1 MKTKIVL
8 LPLDER
14 PCNYQ
19 FPVKLFS
26 HDDIDIV
33 TPKKLGDKKAP
44 ADLESINE
52 FLTRECKDA
61 TGLVISLD
69 TLLYGG
75 LVPSRI
81 QDENE
86 TKLKERLRILS
97 DIKNSNPKLIIYA
110 FNVIMRC
117 PAYSSSDE
125 EPDYYEDC
133 GKEIHE
139 LGAVLHKRRLEMEI
153 DTPIDELKNKIPKE
167 YLDDYISRRRVNKEL
182 NLASLELISEKT
194 IDALVIPQD
203 DSAQFGFAAMDQGE
217 VRRVIAD
224 KLLEDKVLMY
234 PGADEVELTLISRMI
249 NVLKEKK
256 PKVYLKYVS
265 EAAKSII
272 PLYEGNMLSGT
283 LKYHVLSAGCQLTD
297 SYEMADIVMVAT
309 APAGG
314 MEEAAYQ
321 PSTKPE
327 YYAERNLAEML
338 DFIKER
344 LREGKIVTIADNA
357 YANGGDLQIL
367 RLLNE
372 NNLLM
377 KIDGYAGWNTSAN
390 TIGTALA
397 EAIDAYHFKKTK
409 GHLDFLGQRYV
420 EDLGYCALVRG
431 KVISELEKYGMNY
444 FDVKEADGDI
454 SKLVKKDLD
463 EFIAKELS
471 SLDGKLRII
480 SLTLPWRRM
489 FEADICVSYLP

>member
-26 HDDIDIV
+26 HDDIDIF

-81 QDENE
+81 HDENE

-97 DIKNSNPKLIIYA
+97 DIKKNNPKLIIYA

-125 EPDYYEDC
+125 EPDYYEDY

-139 LGAVLHKRRLEMEI
+139 LGAALHKSRLEMEI
-153 DTPIDELKNKIPKE
+153 DTPIDELTNKIPKE

-203 DSAQFGFAAMDQGE
+203 DSSRFGFAAIDQGE

-283 LKYHVLSAGCQLTD
+283 LKYHVLSAG
-297 SYEMADIVMVAT
+297 
-309 APAGG
+309 
-314 MEEAAYQ
+314 
-321 PSTKPE
+321 
-327 YYAERNLAEML
+327 
-338 DFIKER
+338 
-344 LREGKIVTIADNA
+344 
-357 YANGGDLQIL
+357 
-367 RLLNE
+367 
-372 NNLLM
+372 
-377 KIDGYAGWNTSAN
+377 
-390 TIGTALA
+390 
-397 EAIDAYHFKKTK
+397 
-409 GHLDFLGQRYV
+409 
-420 EDLGYCALVRG
+420 
-431 KVISELEKYGMNY
+431 
-444 FDVKEADGDI
+444 
-454 SKLVKKDLD
+454 
-463 EFIAKELS
+463 
-471 SLDGKLRII
+471 
-480 SLTLPWRRM
+480 
-489 FEADICVSYLP
+489 